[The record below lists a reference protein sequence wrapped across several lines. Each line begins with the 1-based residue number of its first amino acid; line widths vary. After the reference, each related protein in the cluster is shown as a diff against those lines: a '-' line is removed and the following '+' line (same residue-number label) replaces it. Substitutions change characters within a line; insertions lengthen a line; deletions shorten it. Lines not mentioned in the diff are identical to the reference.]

1 MSNYPNYPLSLHHD
15 PGSITRVWRNPNL
28 FVTDDNSSDGGTAL
42 NPTYD
47 PVDSSRLEAGKA
59 YYYVANTEFDGS
71 NNRPASNPQI
81 NYYWANP
88 AGGIMPSELQ
98 PLSLAADHFDVQ
110 VLTKAQVTREIISK
124 SGEIPNRGHFCL
136 IAWIV
141 GDAMDPTTVYP
152 TTIPTKNDGT
162 VDAANP
168 LVAQRN
174 IDVIDVP
181 EGDSAMFQFSVPVG
195 VNEIQIKR
203 TPLAESRDLLED
215 SGMGNLTHEAEESPR
230 MEIYPEGDPLPMDV
244 FNAEALSRSPTLD
257 LSMYPSTRF
266 TVRAEL
272 PKVDQEDTGAI
283 YSFETPNEQD
293 GVAIVLAYKQS
304 EEPEIND
311 RSSEAWFERMEK
323 LFGKKRADIARARW
337 KQRKQWRQQGGRGR
351 ARGRGRGGRR

>member
-1 MSNYPNYPLSLHHD
+1 MSNYPNYPLSLHYD
-15 PGSITRVWRNPNL
+15 PDSITRVWRNPNL
-28 FVTDDNSSDGGTAL
+28 FVTDDNSSDGGTATD
-42 NPTYD
+42 PTYD

-59 YYYVANTEFDGS
+59 YYFVANTEFDGS
-71 NNRPASNPQI
+71 NNRPVSNPQI

-88 AGGIMPSELQ
+88 AGGILPSELQ
-98 PLSLAADHFDVQ
+98 PLSLAADQPTVQ
-110 VLTKAQVTREIISK
+110 ILPKAQETRQIISR

-141 GDAMDPTTVYP
+141 GDTMDNITTYP
-152 TTIPTKNDGT
+152 TTIPTKSDGT
-162 VDAANP
+162 VDAGNP

-215 SGMGNLTHEAEESPR
+215 SGMGNLTREASESPR
-230 MEIYPEGDPLPMDV
+230 MEIYEEGDPLPAFI
-244 FNAEALSRSPTLD
+244 FNAEALSKSPTLD
-257 LSMYPSTRF
+257 LTLYPTTKF
-266 TVRAEL
+266 NVRAEL
-272 PKVDQEDTGAI
+272 PKVDQPDTGAI

-293 GVAIVLAYKQS
+293 GVAIVLAYKQT

-311 RSSEAWFERMEK
+311 RSSDAWFERVEQ
-323 LFGKKRADIARARW
+323 LFGKKRADMTRERWQRRAAVNR
-337 KQRKQWRQQGGRGR
+337 
-351 ARGRGRGGRR
+351 